1 MDDINWTFAIWTLAV
16 FVAGYLFA
24 ARIYRAPSTPLDFD
38 RSTISSSAA
47 QQIEQALGRNA
58 KIEAIKILRADTGLG
73 LKDAKTVIDT
83 WQSEQSE
90 IGS

>member
-1 MDDINWTFAIWTLAV
+1 MDEVNWTFAIWTLAV

-38 RSTISSSAA
+38 RSTISTSARR
-47 QQIEQALGRNA
+47 QIEQAVGRNA

-73 LKDAKTVIDT
+73 LKDAKAVIDT
-83 WQSEQSE
+83 WQYDQSE
-90 IGS
+90 NCS